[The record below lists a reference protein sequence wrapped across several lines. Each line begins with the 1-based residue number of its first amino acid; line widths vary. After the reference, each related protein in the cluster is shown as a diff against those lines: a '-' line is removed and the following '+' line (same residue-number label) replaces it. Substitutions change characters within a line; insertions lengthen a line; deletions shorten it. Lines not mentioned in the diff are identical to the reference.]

1 MKTPIDKFVKN
12 WQTGNGVQRVIDNEG
27 TIVNEHYNPDGGISV
42 DWISAEWLEKEGLLD
57 EKNKLQRKE
66 GEHIHVFFKEH

>member
-12 WQTGNGVQRVIDNEG
+12 WQTGNGVKRVIDNEG

-42 DWISAEWLEKEGLLD
+42 D
-57 EKNKLQRKE
+57 
-66 GEHIHVFFKEH
+66 

>member
-1 MKTPIDKFVKN
+1 MGIDIKKFVKN

-42 DWISAEWLEKEGLLD
+42 DCISAE
-57 EKNKLQRKE
+57 
-66 GEHIHVFFKEH
+66 

>member
-1 MKTPIDKFVKN
+1 MQKKQRK
-12 WQTGNGVQRVIDNEG
+12 RVIDNEG

-66 GEHIHVFFKEH
+66 GEHIHVFFKG

>member
-27 TIVNEHYNPDGGISV
+27 TIVKNTITLMDGISV

-66 GEHIHVFFKEH
+66 GEHIHVFFKG